1 MVHTLPIDHHSRKK
15 NSLME
20 SYVLTRISEKEKQEE
35 SFVLRKFEAAF
46 LGRDIEVLDDLLD
59 DNGNFFNGMTK
70 VSVLTSFYR
79 YFKETKSID
88 KIMHTVVNK
97 GFTSDHKPCQPVLEF
112 RFPDYDPFSG
122 NRVDLDR
129 PLCAKPNSTRN
140 EVVYRFAFTIRGKK
154 VVGMRFPTV
163 CKESLEREIKM
174 N

>member
-1 MVHTLPIDHHSRKK
+1 MLAVQAKM
-15 NSLME
+15 SLME
-20 SYVLTRISEKEKQEE
+20 SIILTRISEKEMYEE
-35 SFVLRKFEAAF
+35 SFVLKRFEAAF
-46 LGRDIEVLDDLLD
+46 LGRDMEMLDELLD
-59 DNGNFFNGMTK
+59 DKGNFFNHMSKG
-70 VSVLTSFYR
+70 SVLASFYR
-79 YFKETKSID
+79 YFKETRSID

-129 PLCAKPNSTRN
+129 PLCAKPNAARY

-154 VVGMRFPTV
+154 VVGMRFPSV